1 MAKQHI
7 SVYLKDTEKELI
19 AKAGEV
25 TGLDFSSFF
34 RFCALEKARE
44 IINKTKGGDSK
55 E

>member
-1 MAKQHI
+1 MTKQLGV
-7 SVYLKDTEKELI
+7 SVYLKDKEKELI
-19 AKAGEV
+19 AQAGEI

-44 IINKTKGGDSK
+44 IINKSGGQK